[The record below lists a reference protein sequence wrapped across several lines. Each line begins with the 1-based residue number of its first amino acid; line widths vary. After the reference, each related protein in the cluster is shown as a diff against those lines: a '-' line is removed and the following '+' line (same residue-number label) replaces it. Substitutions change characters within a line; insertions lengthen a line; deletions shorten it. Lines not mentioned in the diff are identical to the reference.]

1 MLPIVPSDVPQQ
13 DRDAKQ
19 LSAGVPDPEAEASP
33 QERSI
38 SGMPG
43 TSGVFRQEFTKADV
57 V

>member
-1 MLPIVPSDVPQQ
+1 MLPIAPSGVPQQ

-33 QERSI
+33 HERGI
-38 SGMPG
+38 PEMPG